1 MPIRQIK
8 KIAYMKKTIVSLF
21 ALLALT
27 QVGNAQVSG
36 MNIGYCN
43 GMSGTYPST
52 SDEYFANASTKKNT
66 WTSSAI
72 LLPEDRVKT
81 LAGNQIRE
89 INAALASKLN
99 VDTLVVWVSENLG
112 GQVLS
117 ADTIT
122 TMTKGWNTVA
132 LKKAV
137 DITADMKSLYIG
149 YSYHQKSTCKALAT
163 RYIGTPGYS
172 CFMRSGDGEWTDK
185 SENLT
190 TCIEAIVYGDN
201 LPKYDLALQSMS
213 VQDNYVVD
221 NGKLNLTLIVRN
233 NATVTISSFD
243 AVCSIDGIDEKYT
256 AHITGPLA
264 YNEVKSFDVTIEPK
278 AIQTMDP
285 ANRNITVTIDNLAE
299 GTDERMSDNSQTG
312 SFNITLHSYERH
324 VLLEEFTTE
333 KCTNCPRVASFV
345 HDAMNEPEFAGRLNT
360 MENHAGFYTDSFT
373 ATFHSDWLWFFDN
386 VYAPGVMFDRT
397 ADEGKVTAVSNP
409 GIKSELYEP
418 LRKALR
424 QTAFVSLK
432 VTADVDTEN
441 QKIDVKV
448 TGSRA
453 KKDFTRNPAR
463 ITVVLTETNLKAISQ
478 AGASADIPYIHY
490 NVGRRVNSTWG
501 DVIEWDGDD
510 YTYECSIPYNQ
521 SYVMDNLGILAFVHD
536 YDPNDKTKCEVANS
550 AAITAADFTGITLG
564 IDNVKTED
572 TKASVQIFD
581 LSGRQL
587 TQLRHGV
594 NIVVKDG
601 RSYKVVK

>member
-1 MPIRQIK
+1 MK
-8 KIAYMKKTIVSLF
+8 KIIISLLALF
-21 ALLALT
+21 ALT
-27 QVGNAQVSG
+27 QAGNAQVSG

-43 GMSGTYPST
+43 GLNGTYPST
-52 SDEYFANASTKKNT
+52 SDDYFANASTKKNT
-66 WTSSAI
+66 WTKSAI
-72 LLPEDRVKT
+72 LLSEDRLKT

-99 VDTLVVWVSENLG
+99 VDSLVVWVSESLDG
-112 GQVLS
+112 KVLS

-132 LKKAV
+132 LKEAV
-137 DITADMKSLYIG
+137 DITSDMKRLYVG

-163 RYIGTPGYS
+163 LSIGVPGYS
-172 CFMRSGDGEWTDK
+172 CFMCSGDGEWTDK

-190 TCIEAIVYGDN
+190 TCVEAVVYGDN
-201 LPKYDLALQSMS
+201 LPKYDLALQNMS
-213 VQDNYVVD
+213 VQDNYVID
-221 NGKLNLTLIVRN
+221 NGKLNLTLLVRN

-243 AVCSIDGIDEKYT
+243 AVCSIEGIDEKYT
-256 AHITGPLA
+256 AHITGPIA
-264 YNEVKSFDVTIEPK
+264 YNEEKSFDVTIEPK

-285 ANRNITVTIDNLAE
+285 AKRNITVTIDNLAE
-299 GTDERMSDNSQTG
+299 GKDERMSDNSKTG
-312 SFNITLHSYERH
+312 LFNITLHSYERQ

-345 HDAMNEPEFAGRLNT
+345 HDVMNDPEFEGRLHT
-360 MENHAGFYTDSFT
+360 MENHAGYYTDSFT
-373 ATFHSDWLWFFDN
+373 TTFHNDWLWFFDN
-386 VYAPGVMFDRT
+386 VYAPGVMYDRT
-397 ADEGKVTAVSNP
+397 ADEGNATAVSCP
-409 GIKSELYEP
+409 SVKRQVYEIV
-418 LRKALR
+418 RKALR

-432 VTADVDTEN
+432 ITAHVDTEN

-448 TGSRA
+448 SGSRA

-463 ITVVLTETNLKAISQ
+463 ITVVLTETNLDAISQ

-501 DVIEWDGDD
+501 DVIEWNGDD

-521 SYVMDNLGILAFVHD
+521 DYVMDNLGILAFVHD
-536 YDPNDKTKCEVANS
+536 YDAEDKTKCEVANS

-564 IDNVKTED
+564 IDNVK
-572 TKASVQIFD
+572 ASVKTPMQIFD
-581 LSGRQL
+581 LSGRKL

-601 RSYKVVK
+601 KTCKIVK